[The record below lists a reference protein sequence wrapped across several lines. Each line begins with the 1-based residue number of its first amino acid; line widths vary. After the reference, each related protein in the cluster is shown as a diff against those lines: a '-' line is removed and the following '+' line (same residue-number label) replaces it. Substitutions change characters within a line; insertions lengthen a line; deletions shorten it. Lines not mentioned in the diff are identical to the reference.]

1 MEERERK
8 MSVLK
13 NHRTVSKMEY
23 VNTANA
29 IYVETLQ
36 FLTRL
41 SARYSRLV
49 ADDVIKLA
57 GQVLDNCEKA
67 NSIFPS
73 NDNRKALRERH
84 LLEGRAALLALDVRM
99 AHVYELIMLNPQ
111 GCFTSASGKTLSS
124 AEAQERLDK
133 MAQSLGEKIDRE
145 NEMITAVLKSDKGRK

>member
-1 MEERERK
+1 

-13 NHRTVSKMEY
+13 NHRTTSKMEY
-23 VNTANA
+23 VNTANE

-49 ADDVIKLA
+49 ADNVIRLA
-57 GQVLDNCEKA
+57 GEVLDHSEKA

-73 NDNRKALRERH
+73 NDNRRALRERH
-84 LLEGRAALLALDVRM
+84 LLEARASVLALDVHM
-99 AHVYELIMLNPQ
+99 AHVYELMMLNPQ
-111 GCFTSASGKTLSS
+111 GCFTAANGKALSS
-124 AEAQERLDK
+124 ADAQERLDK

>member
-1 MEERERK
+1 

-13 NHRTVSKMEY
+13 NRRTTSKMEY

-49 ADDVIKLA
+49 ADNVIKLA
-57 GQVLDNCEKA
+57 GEVLDNCEKA

-84 LLEGRAALLALDVRM
+84 LLEARASVLALDVHM
-99 AHVYELIMLNPQ
+99 AHVYELMMLNPQ
-111 GCFTSASGKTLSS
+111 GCFTSATGKTMSS